1 MTTKEKNLLDLAKLY
16 LPGGSNGNA
25 ITMDVIIEKGLGP
38 KVWDIHG
45 NEYIDYSLGSG
56 PMLLGHSH
64 PEVVDAVSSQITKGT
79 TYFGLNKTN

>member
-45 NEYIDYSLGSG
+45 NEYID
-56 PMLLGHSH
+56 
-64 PEVVDAVSSQITKGT
+64 
-79 TYFGLNKTN
+79 